1 LANSINRIR
10 TIALVGQAGS
20 GKTSLAEALLTKAG
34 AVRTSGTVE
43 RGTTVCDYAPGEK
56 QLRHSLKLAV
66 ATFESKLD
74 GEPIRVHM
82 LDTPGYADFA
92 GHALPA
98 LAAVETAAIVINAQ
112 NGIEMM
118 TSRFMQYAEKRGL
131 DRLIIV
137 NKIDATNVD
146 CERLLD
152 RIQQTFGKECLPLNL
167 PAGDRSRVSDCFFA
181 PSGEADFSSVEEA
194 HRRLVEQVVEVDERL
209 TEQYLEKG
217 EVTPEELHEPL
228 EQAMREG
235 HLIPVVFTSAKTGA
249 GIAELLEVIVKLLAN
264 PTEGN
269 PAVYEREEGSGK
281 REALTAS
288 PDIHKHALAH
298 VFKIETDPYI
308 GRLAV
313 FRVHQGRLTPNMQL
327 YIGEGRKPIKP
338 AHLYMLRGKTQTEV
352 QEALPGD
359 ICAIARIDEI
369 QFDQILHDSP
379 EDAHLHARPLE
390 LPTSVFGLAVMPKKR
405 QDEQKVSDVL
415 HKIAAEDPCFRIEHN
430 SQTNETVMRGLGEMH
445 LKAVLDKMSS
455 QYRIELDTHPPSVPF
470 RETIAAKADGHSRH
484 KKQTGGAGQFG
495 EVFLKVEPLPRG
507 KGFEFVNAVKG
518 GTIPSQ
524 FIPSVEKGVRN
535 VLEAGFVAGFPL
547 QDVRVIVYDG
557 KTHPVDSKDVAFMS
571 AGRKAFLDAL
581 AKAHPIVLEPIVN
594 VEIVAPEERMGDIA
608 GEISAHRGQI
618 RGSDSSRPGVLQIT
632 AQAPLSELEQFPARL
647 KSLTAGRGSYSLEF
661 SHYEPAPLQLQQK
674 LQAAHRP
681 QAEADWLARKNYRNC
696 NYTYDYRPAAAGG
709 SARGCGRAVSA
720 RRVMRK
726 GARF

>member
-20 GKTSLAEALLTKAG
+20 GKTSLAEALLVKAG
-34 AVRTSGTVE
+34 AIHTAGTVE

-74 GEPIRVHM
+74 GEATRVHL

-92 GHALPA
+92 GHAIPA
-98 LAAVETAAIVINAQ
+98 LAAVETAAVVINAQ

-118 TSRFMQYAEKRGL
+118 TTRFMQYAQKRGL

-137 NKIDATNVD
+137 NKIDAANVD
-146 CERLLD
+146 CENLLD

-167 PAGDRSRVSDCFFA
+167 PASDRSRVSDCFFA

-217 EVTPEELHEPL
+217 EVTPQELHEPL

-269 PAVYEREEGSGK
+269 PPVYVSTPMGSDGDIN
-281 REALTAS
+281 EITAI
-288 PDIHKHALAH
+288 PDVGKHALAH

-327 YIGEGRKPIKP
+327 YIGDGRKPIKP

-379 EDAHLHARPLE
+379 EDAHLHTRPLE

-445 LKAVLDKMSS
+445 LKAVLDKMST

-524 FIPSVEKGVRN
+524 FIPSVEKGVRF
-535 VLEAGFVAGFPL
+535 VLETGFVAGFPL

-618 RGSDSSRPGVLQIT
+618 RGSDSSRPGVLQIS

-661 SHYEPAPLQLQQK
+661 SHYEAAPLQLQQK

-681 QAEADWLARKNYRNC
+681 QAELE
-696 NYTYDYRPAAAGG
+696 
-709 SARGCGRAVSA
+709 
-720 RRVMRK
+720 
-726 GARF
+726 

>member
-1 LANSINRIR
+1 MPNSISSIR

-20 GKTSLAEALLTKAG
+20 GKTTLAECLLAKAG
-34 AVRTSGTVE
+34 AVHAAGSVE

-56 QLRHSLKLAV
+56 QLHHSLKLAV
-66 ATFESKLD
+66 ASFESKLNGD
-74 GEPIRVHM
+74 TTRIHL
-82 LDTPGYADFA
+82 LDTPGYPDFA

-118 TSRFMQYAEKRGL
+118 TTRFMQYAEKRGL
-131 DRLIIV
+131 DRMIIV
-137 NKIDATNVD
+137 NKIDSPTVD
-146 CERLLD
+146 CEALLA
-152 RIQQTFGKECLPLNL
+152 RIQQTFGQECLPLNL

-181 PSGEADFSSVEEA
+181 PSGEADFSSVEDA
-194 HRRLVEQVVEVDERL
+194 HKKLIEQVVEVDEKL
-209 TEQYLEKG
+209 METYLEKG

-228 EQAMREG
+228 ERALREG
-235 HLIPVVFTSAKTGA
+235 HLIPVVFTSARTGA
-249 GIAELLEVIVKLLAN
+249 GIAELLDVIVKLLAN

-269 PAVYEREEGSGK
+269 PPVYMSIPTGTDGDIEE
-281 REALTAS
+281 LTAN
-288 PDIHKHALAH
+288 PDPDKHALAH

-327 YIGEGRKPIKP
+327 YIGDGRKPIKP

-352 QEALPGD
+352 QEAVPGD
-359 ICAIARIDEI
+359 ICAIARIEEI

-379 EDAHLHARPLE
+379 EDAHLHTRSLE
-390 LPTSVFGLAVMPKKR
+390 LPTSVFGLAVMARKR

-415 HKIAAEDPCFRIEHN
+415 HKIAAEDPCFRIEHS

-445 LKAVLDKMSS
+445 LKAVLDKMAS
-455 QYRIELDTHPPSVPF
+455 QYKIELDTHPPSVPF
-470 RETIAAKADGHSRH
+470 RETIAGKADGHSRH

-495 EVFLKVEPLPRG
+495 EVFLKIEPLPRG

-535 VLEAGFVAGFPL
+535 VLETGFVAGFPL

-581 AKAHPIVLEPIVN
+581 AKARPIVLEPIVN
-594 VEIVAPEERMGDIA
+594 VEILTPEEKMGDIA
-608 GEISAHRGQI
+608 GELSVHRGHI
-618 RGSDSSRPGVLQIT
+618 NGSDSPRPGLLQIN
-632 AQAPLSELEQFPARL
+632 AQAPLSELDGFPARL
-647 KSLTAGRGSYSLEF
+647 KSITAGRGSYSFEF
-661 SHYEPAPLQLQQK
+661 SHYEPAPLQLQQE

-681 QAEADWLARKNYRNC
+681 QAEAD
-696 NYTYDYRPAAAGG
+696 
-709 SARGCGRAVSA
+709 
-720 RRVMRK
+720 
-726 GARF
+726 

>member
-1 LANSINRIR
+1 LANSIKNIR

-20 GKTSLAEALLTKAG
+20 GKTSLAEALLAKAG
-34 AVRTSGTVE
+34 AVHIAGTVE
-43 RGTTVCDYAPGEK
+43 RGTTICDYAPGEK
-56 QLRHSLKLAV
+56 QLHHSLKLAV

-74 GEPIRVHM
+74 GEATRVHL
-82 LDTPGYADFA
+82 LDTPGYPDFA

-118 TSRFMQYAEKRGL
+118 TSRFMQYAQKRGL
-131 DRLIIV
+131 DRLIVV
-137 NKIDATNVD
+137 NKIDGANVD
-146 CERLLD
+146 CEALLD
-152 RIQQTFGKECLPLNL
+152 RIQQAFGKECLPLNL
-167 PAGDRSRVSDCFFA
+167 PAGDRTKVSDCFFA

-194 HRRLVEQVVEVDERL
+194 HRRLVEQVVEVDENL
-209 TEQYLEKG
+209 TERYLEKG

-235 HLIPVVFTSAKTGA
+235 HLIPVVFTSARTGA
-249 GIAELLEVIVKLLAN
+249 GVAELLEVIVKLLAN

-269 PAVYEREEGSGK
+269 PPVYVSTPTGSDGDIK
-281 REALTAS
+281 ELTAI
-288 PDIHKHALAH
+288 PDADKHALAH

-313 FRVHQGRLTPNMQL
+313 FRVHQGRMTPNMQL

-359 ICAIARIDEI
+359 ICAIGRIEEV
-369 QFDQILHDSP
+369 QFDSILHDSP
-379 EDAHLHARPLE
+379 EDAHLHTRSLE
-390 LPTSVFGLAVMPKKR
+390 LPTSVFGLAVMAKKR

-445 LKAVLDKMSS
+445 LKAILDKMSS
-455 QYRIELDTHPPSVPF
+455 QYKIELDTHPPSVPF
-470 RETIAAKADGHSRH
+470 RETIASKADGHSRH

-495 EVFLKVEPLPRG
+495 EVFLKVEPLARG

-535 VLEAGFVAGFPL
+535 VLETGFVAGFPL

-594 VEIVAPEERMGDIA
+594 VEIVTPEEKMGDIA
-608 GEISAHRGQI
+608 GELSAHRGQI
-618 RGSDSSRPGVLQIT
+618 RGSDSPRPGVLQIN

-647 KSLTAGRGSYSLEF
+647 KSITAGRGSYSLEF
-661 SHYEPAPLQLQQK
+661 SHYEPAPIQLQQK
-674 LQAAHRP
+674 LQQAHRP
-681 QAEADWLARKNYRNC
+681 QAELE
-696 NYTYDYRPAAAGG
+696 
-709 SARGCGRAVSA
+709 
-720 RRVMRK
+720 
-726 GARF
+726 